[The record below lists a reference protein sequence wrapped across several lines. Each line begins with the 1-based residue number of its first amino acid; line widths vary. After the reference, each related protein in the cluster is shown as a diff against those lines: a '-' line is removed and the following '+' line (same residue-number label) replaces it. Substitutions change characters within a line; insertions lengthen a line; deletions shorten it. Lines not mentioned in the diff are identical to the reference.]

1 MAIIPEAV
9 YETVEKKLR
18 QRQSMIRKA
27 EEALARAK
35 AKATDIS
42 APSGRRYSGKGG
54 KPGSRTERGA
64 IILMKAEK
72 RVETARAWEAVFRE
86 MDRIYP
92 PEDSNEGFVA
102 SMIYGNGI
110 SQAELARITG
120 CSRQTIRLRQDRYV
134 IRTAFVAALAG
145 LIGKGVNGEDG
156 GADQTVRGAE
166 TD

>member
-1 MAIIPEAV
+1 MAIIPNVV

-18 QRQSMIRKA
+18 QRQSLTRKA
-27 EEALARAK
+27 EEALARAR

-42 APSGRRYSGKGG
+42 APSGQRYSGKGG

-64 IILMKAEK
+64 MILMKAER
-72 RVETARAWEAVFRE
+72 RVENARAWEAVFRE

-92 PEDSNEGFVA
+92 PNDSNEGFVA

-110 SQAELARITG
+110 SQAELARITQ

-145 LIGKGVNGEDG
+145 LIEKEVRTGNG
-156 GADQTVRGAE
+156 GADQALGSAE
-166 TD
+166 AD